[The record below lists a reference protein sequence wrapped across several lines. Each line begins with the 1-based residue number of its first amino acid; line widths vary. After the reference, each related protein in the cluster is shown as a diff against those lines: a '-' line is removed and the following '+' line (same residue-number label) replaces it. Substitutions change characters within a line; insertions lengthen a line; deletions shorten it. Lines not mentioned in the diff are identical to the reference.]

1 VRNISINNIFA
12 FWGKSTSSWRTYLL
26 WLFKGNIVIW
36 ASNGVFLALTL
47 LFGYSIVD
55 LLKGGFFTKLTLL
68 ETGIVFV
75 LAGAIAF
82 SGSILPSKARE
93 QLFKSEDDEWSL
105 EKLKKSEKSANRYLM
120 LAAVLFVESLVISI
134 FGV

>member
-1 VRNISINNIFA
+1 
-12 FWGKSTSSWRTYLL
+12 
-26 WLFKGNIVIW
+26 VIW
-36 ASNGVFLALTL
+36 ALNGIFLALTL

-55 LLKGGFFTKLTLL
+55 LLRGSYFTKLTLL

-75 LAGAIAF
+75 VAGGIAF

-93 QLFKSEDDEWSL
+93 QIFKSEDNEWSL
-105 EKLKKSEKSANRYLM
+105 EKLKKSEKSANRYIM
-120 LAAVLFVESLVISI
+120 LAVILFVESLVISV